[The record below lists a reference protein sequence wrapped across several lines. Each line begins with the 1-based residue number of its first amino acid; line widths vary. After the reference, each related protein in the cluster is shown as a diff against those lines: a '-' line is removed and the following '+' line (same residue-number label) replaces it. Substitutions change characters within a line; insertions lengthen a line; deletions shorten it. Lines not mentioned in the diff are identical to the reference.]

1 VAPAFSVVTPV
12 YNGARYL
19 TLALDSVAALT
30 VEHEHIVLDG
40 GSTDDT
46 VAILEA
52 RDDPALHWVSEPD
65 RGQTHAVNKGLER
78 AQGEIVGWLNGDDE
92 YLSAAVDR
100 AVQAMLDDPGIDAVF
115 GGMHIVDE
123 HGEVRRRYQPAR
135 YSWTR
140 YLFLGDYIPT
150 PSILFRR
157 RLLERIG
164 LLDEH
169 YVDAADYDFYLR
181 VFQGSRVERRDEAL
195 FRFRYHPDSKTVR
208 DVWLQQREA
217 LEIRR
222 SFAKRPGERA
232 LMSAIDRTKRAV
244 LPRISPWPRPYA

>member
-1 VAPAFSVVTPV
+1 VPGLSVVTPT

-19 TLALDSVAALT
+19 PLALDSVAALT
-30 VEHEHIVLDG
+30 VEHEHIVVDG

-46 VAILEA
+46 VAILEGRGDA
-52 RDDPALHWVSEPD
+52 ALQWVSEPD

-78 AQGEIVGWLNGDDE
+78 AHGEIVGWLNGDDE
-92 YLSAAVDR
+92 YLPAAVDR
-100 AVQAMLDDPGIDAVF
+100 AVQAMLGDPGIDAVF

-123 HGEVRRRYQPAR
+123 RGDVRRRYQPGR

-157 RLLERIG
+157 RLLDTIG
-164 LLDEH
+164 LLDER

-181 VFQGSRVERRDEAL
+181 VFDGHRVERRPEAI

-222 SFAKRPGERA
+222 KWAKRPGEGA
-232 LMSAIDRTKRAV
+232 IMSAIDRTKRAV
-244 LPRISPWPRPYA
+244 LPKISPWPKPFA